1 VTRSRS
7 RSQDRD
13 IPAPSSGKW
22 IVLFGGLTILALMII
37 GWVLVN
43 GGFVLPD
50 KGVFGNLLSSEAGE
64 KVTTDDFKATIEQYE
79 KRIQDLQ
86 ETHQKEISAIKEQY
100 QQQIDELNMQIK
112 ILQDENDRLREPE
125 K

>member
-1 VTRSRS
+1 
-7 RSQDRD
+7 
-13 IPAPSSGKW
+13 
-22 IVLFGGLTILALMII
+22 LTILALMII